1 MLEDLVLTTEETDQI
16 GRLTLNRPEKLNAM
30 NKALL
35 RAISEGIR
43 DANNYDVLIIDAAG
57 DSFTAGADLDEA
69 QEDTEEAALYQEM
82 TRAVRNF
89 EGIVIGQLE
98 GYVIGGGFEWTL
110 SFDLRYAADDTTFKM
125 TESEVG
131 LPISNASTLYLPL
144 IIGAARARE
153 LVYTSRDLPAKE
165 AKEIGLVNDVFEKDE
180 LKAEVRAI
188 ADDIAENKSQLA
200 LRLNKKGL
208 NNAFPIEDI
217 LEFETVLGDLANE
230 DSSEGIDW

>member
-1 MLEDLVLTTEETDQI
+1 VSENLVLKTEVTDQI
-16 GRLTLNRPEKLNAM
+16 CRLTLNRPEKLNAM

-35 RAISEGIR
+35 QAISESIR
-43 DANNYDVLIIDAAG
+43 DAEGYDVLIIDAAG

-82 TRAVRNF
+82 TRAVRDF

-110 SFDLRYAADDTTFKM
+110 SFDLRYAAEDTTFKM

-144 IIGAARARE
+144 IVGAGRARE
-153 LVYTSRDLPAKE
+153 LVYTSRELPAKE
-165 AKEIGLVNDVFEKDE
+165 AEEIGLINGMFSSSSLDK
-180 LKAEVRAI
+180 EVL
-188 ADDIAENKSQLA
+188 DIAEEIVENKSSLA
-200 LRLNKKGL
+200 LRLNKKGF
-208 NNAFPIEDI
+208 NQAFPVERV
-217 LEFETVLGDLANE
+217 LAYESALGDLSYE
-230 DSSEGIDW
+230 MDSEPLDW

>member
-144 IIGAARARE
+144 MIGAGRARE
-153 LVYTSRDLPAKE
+153 LVYTSRELPAEE
-165 AKEIGLVNDVFEKDE
+165 AKEIGLVNDTFPSDTIDE
-180 LKAEVRAI
+180 EVLAI
-188 ADDIAENKSQLA
+188 AEDVVENKSSLA
-200 LRLNKKGL
+200 LRLNKQGL
-208 NNAFPIEDI
+208 NQAFPVERI
-217 LEFETVLGDLANE
+217 LSYESVLGDLSYE
-230 DSSEGIDW
+230 MDSESLDW